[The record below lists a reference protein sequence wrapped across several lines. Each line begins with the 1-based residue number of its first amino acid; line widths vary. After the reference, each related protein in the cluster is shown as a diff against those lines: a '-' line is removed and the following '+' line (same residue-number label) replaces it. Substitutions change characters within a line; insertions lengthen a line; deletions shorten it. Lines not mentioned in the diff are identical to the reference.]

1 MLERSSRIKG
11 GRKGLLFCNA
21 CRKQFSVTVGTVF
34 ERSHVS
40 LHTWLYATHL
50 LCSSKKGIS
59 SHQLSRML
67 GVSYKTAWFMSHR
80 IREAMKDKDFP
91 PLTGIVEADET
102 YIGGK
107 PRGTRKQ
114 RIQRHPT
121 MSARIRA
128 AWDKKE
134 PVLGIVERGGR
145 VRTVHIGKL
154 SQRKVQ
160 DKLVATIDTER
171 AALMTDEHNYY
182 HGIGRTLPHGVIRHK
197 SEYVRGAVHTQ
208 NIESYWAN
216 LKRGLF
222 GIYHHVDAGY
232 LGCYLSEF
240 DFRFNR
246 RGAVRFFGAAG
257 FREARPLVLPD

>member
-1 MLERSSRIKG
+1 
-11 GRKGLLFCNA
+11 
-21 CRKQFSVTVGTVF
+21 
-34 ERSHVS
+34 
-40 LHTWLYATHL
+40 
-50 LCSSKKGIS
+50 
-59 SHQLSRML
+59 
-67 GVSYKTAWFMSHR
+67 
-80 IREAMKDKDFP
+80 
-91 PLTGIVEADET
+91 
-102 YIGGK
+102 
-107 PRGTRKQ
+107 
-114 RIQRHPT
+114 

-246 RGAVRFFGAAG
+246 RKITDAERFAA
-257 FREARPLVLPD
+257 LVAQVSGKRVLWYCQTEQPENPFA